1 MKRLILITVL
11 MLIGLLQ
18 SISAQDFKTQF
29 KILFNKQDIAGQ
41 EKLLQTWEKS
51 NPEDPELYVSYF
63 NFYINKSRSETIS
76 LTTKPISKESVT
88 LTKENDEK
96 AVAYIGSRVSFNKVD
111 FDKGISY
118 INKGIEKFPNRLD
131 MRFGKVFALGQI
143 LDYKGFTNEIIKAID
158 YSDVNKNQWLWI
170 DNKAVNEPKKFMLS
184 AVQDY
189 VAQLYDAGDENAEN
203 IKIIAENVLK
213 YYPDSVENLSNL
225 AIFYMIKKDYDNA
238 LIFLLKAEKLSPT
251 DFIVLNNIAFC
262 YYNKKDK
269 ANAIK
274 YYELVIKYGDETAMS
289 YARQKMKELKENK

>member
-11 MLIGLLQ
+11 MLVGLLQ

-29 KILFNKQDIAGQ
+29 KVLFNKQDIAGQ

-238 LIFLLKAEKLSPT
+238 LIFLLKAEKLAPT

-274 YYELVIKYGDETAMS
+274 YYELVIKYGDEAAMS